1 MLNDTQITKI
11 ASLLNKVI
19 DIPLLSEE
27 FEQIL
32 LQESIRLID
41 GALSQALPPQFS
53 DFLNQAAR
61 GLNSSNKEEFDK
73 FISRL
78 ITTINKHV
86 DLPFLDE
93 VKEQKLI
100 RFILELIV
108 KAMSKG
114 EDLNSH
120 LDNLIQQR
128 LTQNTSS
135 ESSPKGTDLSGS

>member
-11 ASLLNKVI
+11 ASLLNKLI

-41 GALSQALPPQFS
+41 EALTKVLPPQFS

-61 GLNSSNKEEFDK
+61 GLNSSNQEEFDK
-73 FISRL
+73 FIERL
-78 ITTINKHV
+78 VTSINKHV

-93 VKEQKLI
+93 MKEQKLI
-100 RFILELIV
+100 RSILKLIV
-108 KAMSKG
+108 KAMTKG

-120 LDNLIQQR
+120 LDNLIQQQK
-128 LTQNTSS
+128 LAQNTAT
-135 ESSPKGTDLSGS
+135 SSPKDSD

>member
-11 ASLLNKVI
+11 ASLLNKLI

-41 GALSQALPPQFS
+41 EALTKVLPPQFS

-61 GLNSSNKEEFDK
+61 GLNSSNQEEFDK
-73 FISRL
+73 FIERL
-78 ITTINKHV
+78 VTSINKHV

-93 VKEQKLI
+93 KKEQKLI
-100 RFILELIV
+100 RSILKLIV
-108 KAMSKG
+108 KAMTKG

-120 LDNLIQQR
+120 LDNLIQQQK
-128 LTQNTSS
+128 LAQNTAT
-135 ESSPKGTDLSGS
+135 SSPKDSD

>member
-41 GALSQALPPQFS
+41 EALTKVLPPQFS
-53 DFLNQAAR
+53 DFLNQAAS

-73 FISRL
+73 FIERL
-78 ITTINKHV
+78 VTSINKQV

-93 VKEQKLI
+93 GTEQKLI
-100 RFILELIV
+100 RSILKLIV
-108 KAMSKG
+108 RAMSKG

-120 LDNLIQQR
+120 LDNLIQQK
-128 LTQNTSS
+128 LT
-135 ESSPKGTDLSGS
+135 

>member
-11 ASLLNKVI
+11 ASLLNKLI

-41 GALSQALPPQFS
+41 EALTKVLPPQFS

-61 GLNSSNKEEFDK
+61 GLNSSNQEEFDK
-73 FISRL
+73 FIERL
-78 ITTINKHV
+78 VTSINKHV

-93 VKEQKLI
+93 KKEQKLI
-100 RFILELIV
+100 RSILKLIV
-108 KAMSKG
+108 KAMTKG

-120 LDNLIQQR
+120 LDNLIQQQK
-128 LTQNTSS
+128 LAQNTAT
-135 ESSPKGTDLSGS
+135 SSPKDSDQSG

>member
-11 ASLLNKVI
+11 ASLLNKLI

-41 GALSQALPPQFS
+41 EALTKVLPHQFS

-61 GLNSSNKEEFDK
+61 GLNSSNQEEFDK
-73 FISRL
+73 FIERL
-78 ITTINKHV
+78 VTSINKHV

-93 VKEQKLI
+93 KKEQKLI
-100 RFILELIV
+100 RSILKLIV
-108 KAMSKG
+108 KAMTKG

-120 LDNLIQQR
+120 LDNLIQQQK
-128 LTQNTSS
+128 LAQNTAT
-135 ESSPKGTDLSGS
+135 SSPKDSD

>member
-11 ASLLNKVI
+11 ASLLNRVI

-41 GALSQALPPQFS
+41 EALTRVLPPQFS

-61 GLNSSNKEEFDK
+61 GLNSSNQEEFDK
-73 FISRL
+73 FIERL
-78 ITTINKHV
+78 VVTTNKHV

-93 VKEQKLI
+93 ATEQKLI
-100 RFILELIV
+100 RFILKLIV

-120 LDNLIQQR
+120 LDNLVQQK
-128 LTQNTSS
+128 LDQNTATSS
-135 ESSPKGTDLSGS
+135 S

>member
-1 MLNDTQITKI
+1 MLNDNQITKI

-41 GALSQALPPQFS
+41 EALTKVLPPQFS

-73 FISRL
+73 FIERL
-78 ITTINKHV
+78 VTSINKHV

-93 VKEQKLI
+93 DKEQKLI
-100 RFILELIV
+100 RSILKLIV
-108 KAMSKG
+108 KAMTKG

-120 LDNLIQQR
+120 LDNLIEQQK
-128 LTQNTSS
+128 LAPNTAT
-135 ESSPKGTDLSGS
+135 SSPKGSDQSS

>member
-1 MLNDTQITKI
+1 
-11 ASLLNKVI
+11 LLNKLI

-41 GALSQALPPQFS
+41 EALTKVLPPQFS

-61 GLNSSNKEEFDK
+61 GLNSSNQEEFDK
-73 FISRL
+73 FIERL
-78 ITTINKHV
+78 VTSINKHV

-93 VKEQKLI
+93 KKEQKLI
-100 RFILELIV
+100 RSILKLIV
-108 KAMSKG
+108 KAMTKG

-120 LDNLIQQR
+120 LDNLIQQQK
-128 LTQNTSS
+128 LAQNTAT
-135 ESSPKGTDLSGS
+135 SSPKDSD

>member
-1 MLNDTQITKI
+1 MLNDNQITKI

-41 GALSQALPPQFS
+41 EALTKVLPPQFS

-73 FISRL
+73 FIERL
-78 ITTINKHV
+78 VTSINKHV

-93 VKEQKLI
+93 EKEQKLI
-100 RFILELIV
+100 RSILKLIV
-108 KAMSKG
+108 KAMTKG

-120 LDNLIQQR
+120 LDNLIEQQK
-128 LTQNTSS
+128 LAQNTAT
-135 ESSPKGTDLSGS
+135 SSPKGSHQSG